1 MTSMQ
6 NTFIFN
12 LKEMGKTWIH
22 KSRKWV
28 QSNNGDYLE
37 LKIIVQEKDE
47 TYDISYIWNMENCK
61 TLSNLR
67 PNEIFTIYNFDFKDE
82 CCIGDEDSSGVIV
95 NKNEMTKIMIEYLLM
110 NNEELCKYSG
120 LTEVN
125 TYRQIIMKN
134 LENLWD

>member
-6 NTFIFN
+6 NSFIFN
-12 LKEMGKTWIH
+12 LKKKEKTWIH

-28 QSNNGDYLE
+28 QSNSGDYLE

-61 TLSNLR
+61 TLSNFS
-67 PNEIFTIYNFDFKDE
+67 PDEIFAIYNFNFKDE
-82 CCIGDEDSSGVIV
+82 CCIGNDESSGVIIH
-95 NKNEMTKIMIEYLLM
+95 KNEMTKIMIEYLLM
-110 NNEELCKYSG
+110 DNKELCKYSG

-134 LENLWD
+134 LQNLWD

>member
-6 NTFIFN
+6 NSFIFN
-12 LKEMGKTWIH
+12 LKKMEKTWIH

-28 QSNNGDYLE
+28 QSNSGDYLE
-37 LKIIVQEKDE
+37 LKIIVQEKDK

-61 TLSNLR
+61 TLTNFR

-82 CCIGDEDSSGVIV
+82 CCIGDDESSGIIV
-95 NKNEMTKIMIEYLLM
+95 HKNEMTKIMIEYLLM
-110 NNEELCKYSG
+110 DNKELCKYSG

-134 LENLWD
+134 LQNLWD

>member
-28 QSNNGDYLE
+28 QSNSGDYLE

>member
-1 MTSMQ
+1 MQ
-6 NTFIFN
+6 KTFIFN

-22 KSRKWV
+22 KSRKWI
-28 QSNNGDYLE
+28 QSNSGDYLA

-67 PNEIFTIYNFDFKDE
+67 PNEIFTIYNFNFKDE
-82 CCIGDEDSSGVIV
+82 CCIGDDESSGVIV
-95 NKNEMTKIMIEYLLM
+95 HKNEMTKIMIDYLLM
-110 NNEELCKYSG
+110 DNDELKKYSG

-125 TYRQIIMKN
+125 TYRQAIIKN
-134 LENLWD
+134 LQQL

>member
-1 MTSMQ
+1 MASMQ

-28 QSNNGDYLE
+28 QSNSGDYLE

>member
-1 MTSMQ
+1 MQ

-12 LKEMGKTWIH
+12 LKEMEKTWIH
-22 KSRKWV
+22 KSRKWI
-28 QSNNGDYLE
+28 QSNSGDYLE

-67 PNEIFTIYNFDFKDE
+67 PNEIFTIYNFNFKDE
-82 CCIGDEDSSGVIV
+82 CCIGDNESSGVIV
-95 NKNEMTKIMIEYLLM
+95 HKNEMTKIMIDYLLM
-110 NNEELCKYSG
+110 DNDELKKYSG

-125 TYRQIIMKN
+125 TYRQIIIKN
-134 LENLWD
+134 LQQL

>member
-1 MTSMQ
+1 MPSMQ

-28 QSNNGDYLE
+28 QSNSGDYLE
-37 LKIIVQEKDE
+37 LKIIVQEKNE

-125 TYRQIIMKN
+125 TYRQTIIKN
-134 LENLWD
+134 LQQL